1 MLFIFTLVIFNDLHF
16 LSDGFQRFRDFILS
30 ASDLNKVA
38 LLLLVVQE
46 KDCYA
51 AVEVHAEE
59 SVLDLQH
66 VFFY

>member
-1 MLFIFTLVIFNDLHF
+1 MISTSYLMG
-16 LSDGFQRFRDFILS
+16 SRDFILS

-66 VFFY
+66 VFFLLNWLEDYF

>member
-1 MLFIFTLVIFNDLHF
+1 MISTSYLMG
-16 LSDGFQRFRDFILS
+16 SRDFILS

-51 AVEVHAEE
+51 AVKAEE

-66 VFFY
+66 VFLY